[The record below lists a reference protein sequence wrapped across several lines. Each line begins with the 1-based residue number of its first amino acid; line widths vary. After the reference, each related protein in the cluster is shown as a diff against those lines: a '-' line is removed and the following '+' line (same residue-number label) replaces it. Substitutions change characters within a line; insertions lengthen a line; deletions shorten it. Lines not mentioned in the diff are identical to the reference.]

1 MIIKRHKNKHKYVK
15 FLISWYIFKVHSR
28 KTPHKK
34 INFFFHNHVLNT
46 SYILALK
53 VYSGEIYILNIMAL
67 LSFERWIEHQQT
79 FQIKKNWW
87 PMVYLRAIIVFPWK
101 HIKIFVL
108 GVCKFFSPHFCVLLE
123 PENKFNKNSVFHFLN
138 LFSGP
143 NQWIYISIVYLKMFL
158 RKETKHI
165 IHM

>member
-79 FQIKKNWW
+79 FHIKK
-87 PMVYLRAIIVFPWK
+87 IDDPWC
-101 HIKIFVL
+101 IWEL
-108 GVCKFFSPHFCVLLE
+108 LLFFHDKTLQF
-123 PENKFNKNSVFHFLN
+123 
-138 LFSGP
+138 LFS
-143 NQWIYISIVYLKMFL
+143 VYALFSRVFAFCWNPRTSL
-158 RKETKHI
+158 IRI
-165 IHM
+165 QFFIF